1 MILVYNTLKVFE
13 EEAIIVLV
21 HEFLV
26 ETVLHVHADCLVV
39 SCKQLL

>member
-1 MILVYNTLKVFE
+1 MLPIYTTLKVFE

-21 HEFLV
+21 DELLV